1 MSLCFLIKFQYPVIY
16 YLLNR
21 FTKATR
27 TGSLAQLVKEVKQC
41 PSIHLKVYMNV
52 NKVVDT
58 VLEIIRYKVYQYYKL
73 NLDII
78 IFAIS
83 L

>member
-1 MSLCFLIKFQYPVIY
+1 MCLFSYQILLAQKY

-41 PSIHLKVYMNV
+41 PSIHLKVYMSV
-52 NKVVDT
+52 NKVVGT
-58 VLEIIRYKVYQYYKL
+58 FLEIIVLLIKVQNHNIYEQ
-73 NLDII
+73 
-78 IFAIS
+78 
-83 L
+83 

>member
-1 MSLCFLIKFQYPVIY
+1 MNHSYCLFSYQIILAQKY

-52 NKVVDT
+52 YKVVDT
-58 VLEIIRYKVYQYYKL
+58 ILK
-73 NLDII
+73 N
-78 IFAIS
+78 
-83 L
+83 